1 MIIFIENISITFK
14 IFKGRNFCL
23 VAEKGV
29 DSPNK
34 IPVKTI
40 LRTFQEKKSCQK
52 YTFLKKTEK
61 HATENACFY
70 TFTVSHLRLHALR
83 LQLILRKR

>member
-14 IFKGRNFCL
+14 IFKGRNFYL
-23 VAEKGV
+23 FVEKGV

-34 IPVKTI
+34 IPDKTI
-40 LRTFQEKKSCQK
+40 FRAFQEKKPCQK
-52 YTFLKKTEK
+52 YTFFKKWKNVQLKVL
-61 HATENACFY
+61 A
-70 TFTVSHLRLHALR
+70 FTVSHLRLHALR